1 MSEVVISEKMS
12 AFLSSLPTPVD
23 EKQLE
28 MYHRLM
34 EMDFPTTKDEYWK
47 YTRVGKIANSKFKID
62 GKGQSAKEKGK
73 REKDRGKSD
82 GELVIENGILTENS
96 VGNISGVIV
105 SAFKP
110 GSEKKVVGFGKE
122 VNLNHVFSALNTA
135 YFQEIIHIHIS
146 AKTEMQKPLK
156 LVFIT
161 SGENTMSNPR
171 IFIQVEKNAS
181 AKIAMEYRSVE
192 SASSFCNVVTEC
204 MVEENARL
212 EIDKIQ
218 NENSGTFHI
227 STEQISQEKN
237 SFFQINTMTL
247 DGGLVRNNINISVNG
262 ENCET
267 HMNGAIIAKGTT
279 HVDNHTFVDHRVA
292 NCFSN
297 ENYKYVLEEKATG
310 VFNGRVIVQQHAQ
323 KINAYQKNANILLS
337 DFALMNSK
345 PELEIYADDVKC
357 SHGSTTGQLD
367 EDAVFYLQAR
377 GISKE
382 KSKKLLVS
390 AFINEIT
397 DQFKTAEF
405 QEKIQ
410 SILIEKHGWSTY

>member
-12 AFLSSLPTPVD
+12 AFLSSLPKPVD
-23 EKQLE
+23 EKQMELYHQLLE
-28 MYHRLM
+28 K
-34 EMDFPTTKDEYWK
+34 DFPTTKNEYWK
-47 YTRVGKIANSKFKID
+47 YTRVGKIANSKFKIE
-62 GKGQSAKEKGK
+62 GKVQRADVKGK
-73 REKDRGKSD
+73 RDA
-82 GELVIENGILTENS
+82 ELVIENGVLIENS
-96 VGNISGVIV
+96 VGSISGVTV

-110 GSEKKVVGFGKE
+110 GSENNIAGFGKE
-122 VNLNHVFSALNTA
+122 VDLNQVFSLVNTV
-135 YFQEIIHIHIS
+135 YFQEILHIQVS
-146 AKTEMQKPLK
+146 AKTQMETTLK

-161 SGENTMSNPR
+161 TGENTISNPR
-171 IFIQVEKNAS
+171 IFIHVEKSAQ
-181 AKIAMEYRSVE
+181 AKIAIQFISDNG
-192 SASSFCNVVTEC
+192 SGSFCNAVTEC
-204 MVEENARL
+204 FVGENARL

-218 NENSGTFHI
+218 NENERTFHI

-247 DGGLVRNNINISVNG
+247 DGGLVRNNINISVDG

-297 ENYKYVLEEKATG
+297 ENYKYVLEDKATG

-382 KSKKLLVS
+382 KAKKILVS

-397 DQFKTAEF
+397 DEFKTVEF
-405 QEKIQ
+405 HEKIQ